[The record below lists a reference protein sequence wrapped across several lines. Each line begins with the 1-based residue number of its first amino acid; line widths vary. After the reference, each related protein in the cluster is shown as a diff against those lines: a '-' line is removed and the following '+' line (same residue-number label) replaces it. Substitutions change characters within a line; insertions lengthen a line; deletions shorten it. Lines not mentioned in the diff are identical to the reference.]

1 MCSKL
6 NECSI
11 CTNNMTDNF
20 TVVCPFCNVEIC
32 ESCFQY
38 GITMELQNPIC
49 IYCKKNLSLEFVL
62 ANNVTEWCK
71 KTFVPYFENLCLEK
85 EKSLLTSTIDK
96 YKNMVKVRDF
106 RKQIRALPSNKKLE
120 NQLVKVFKMTDTNF
134 EKKNN
139 NDFQTL
145 LDQQIEEKNILKNS
159 LESEIDKLENN
170 KDKKNKKKET
180 VYISNCLVK
189 NCRGFIN
196 NKYTCEICDT
206 KICKAC
212 MNMMIIDED
221 HVCNRNDI
229 ESAELIK
236 NSSKP
241 CPKCYV
247 PIFKISGCNQMFC
260 TNCHVVFDWVT
271 LKIDTG
277 SVHNAHYFD
286 WMTSQ
291 RNDTKNINLE
301 EIACGD
307 INNIF
312 RDLTFKI
319 RSEEGYFS
327 EDDYYYRYGNLRRI
341 FETNR
346 IFHGEIIEKIRNKNI
361 KNNFEKY
368 RIQYLDKQLS
378 IKSWKS
384 KIAKD
389 TINNEKYNSVIEV
402 LEMYIAVTSDF
413 IRQIAF
419 KKLKIRDSLKKYKEF
434 YQHFY
439 ESIDDILEI
448 FGGSLDNRMWEVI
461 DKAKVNLSN

>member
-1 MCSKL
+1 
-6 NECSI
+6 
-11 CTNNMTDNF
+11 
-20 TVVCPFCNVEIC
+20 
-32 ESCFQY
+32 
-38 GITMELQNPIC
+38 MELQNPIC
-49 IYCKKNLSLEFVL
+49 LCCKKNLSLEFVL
-62 ANNVTEWCK
+62 ANNATQWCK
-71 KTFVPYFENLCLEK
+71 KIFVPYFENLCLEK
-85 EKSLLTSTIDK
+85 EKSLLTSTLDK
-96 YKNMVKVRDF
+96 YKNMVKVRDL

-120 NQLVKVFKMTDTNF
+120 NQLIKVFKMTDTNF

-139 NDFQTL
+139 NDFKNL
-145 LDQQIEEKNILKNS
+145 LDQQIEEKNILKSS
-159 LESEIDKLENN
+159 LESKIDKLENN

-180 VYISNCLVK
+180 TYISNCLVE

-212 MNMMIIDED
+212 MNIKEED

-247 PIFKISGCNQMFC
+247 PIFKINGCNQMFC
-260 TNCHVVFDWVT
+260 TNCHVVFNWET

-291 RNDTKNINLE
+291 KNDTKNINLE

-327 EDDYYYRYGNLRRI
+327 DD
-341 FETNR
+341 
-346 IFHGEIIEKIRNKNI
+346 
-361 KNNFEKY
+361 
-368 RIQYLDKQLS
+368 D
-378 IKSWKS
+378 
-384 KIAKD
+384 
-389 TINNEKYNSVIEV
+389 
-402 LEMYIAVTSDF
+402 
-413 IRQIAF
+413 
-419 KKLKIRDSLKKYKEF
+419 
-434 YQHFY
+434 
-439 ESIDDILEI
+439 
-448 FGGSLDNRMWEVI
+448 
-461 DKAKVNLSN
+461 